1 MLHRQRDDAG
11 PEANARGLRGDE
23 TEKRERR
30 RKATLG
36 LMEMVLR
43 DPCGIKAG
51 FFSVPD
57 LLGRQTIS
65 FGWRRLIEQPREKA

>member
-1 MLHRQRDDAG
+1 MFQRQRDDTG
-11 PEANARGLRGDE
+11 PEANARGLRRDE
-23 TEKRERR
+23 TEKSEGR

-51 FFSVPD
+51 FLGVPD

-65 FGWRRLIEQPREKA
+65 FGWGRLIEQPREKA